1 MSISLRDNPAWFPPQ
16 TRSYILS
23 FQFSHWYPLFLKHTI
38 KSTIIRPV
46 PAGFQE
52 YLTSDGIFVPEG
64 AEDKSVLSYVLPI
77 GIFTNH
83 ICYYNPVLVHRIA
96 ASPMT
101 QTVG

>member
-1 MSISLRDNPAWFPPQ
+1 MEENPAWFPTQ

-23 FQFSHWYPLFLKHTI
+23 FQFSQWYPMFVKHTI

-64 AEDKSVLSYVLPI
+64 AEDKSVSR
-77 GIFTNH
+77 IFAH
-83 ICYYNPVLVHRIA
+83 
-96 ASPMT
+96 S
-101 QTVG
+101 TVY